1 MTTVGKKIWEA
12 WKFFLIRA
20 YNFFFL
26 RPCLMGWKKNLF
38 HTTCW
43 APSDFN
49 GSMKQKFFDLT
60 WKFVFQLMISVSW
73 VGYGRKKN
81 CEQGRKNIF
90 RKPGSDFFLQPCLM
104 GWKKIYSMQL
114 AGLPVISMGRWSK
127 IFLTSLENLFFNLWF
142 QSRGLARVAK
152 KIASKVA
159 KIYFASLDQIFSC
172 NLWSKLFLT
181 HPLSKQFDPS
191 LPKKISWTCL
201 QIFWGSS

>member
-152 KIASKVA
+152 KNCEQGCKNIFCKPGSDFFLQPLIKTFFDSSLVK
-159 KIYFASLDQIFSC
+159 KI
-172 NLWSKLFLT
+172 WSKLAQKNFVNLLANFL
-181 HPLSKQFDPS
+181 
-191 LPKKISWTCL
+191 
-201 QIFWGSS
+201 G